1 MEFVTAIF
9 SVSAFL
15 FATFAL
21 IEVKAMQ
28 RSTHKVTFFN
38 PQNQEFAALTDEQR
52 KELQKDPFDNI

>member
-1 MEFVTAIF
+1 MELVTVIF

-28 RSTHKVTFFN
+28 RSTHKVSFFN
-38 PQNQEFAALTDEQR
+38 PQNQEFSALTDAQ
-52 KELQKDPFDNI
+52 KKDLLKDPFDNI